1 MNCES
6 SFPHRLAN
14 GSEEI
19 RTLLFIAFAPLF
31 LAILGIRRFNTLED
45 FKDVRIV
52 KGDGVA
58 VRLK

>member
-6 SFPHRLAN
+6 SFPHRLTN

-31 LAILGIRRFNTLED
+31 LAILRIRRCDALED